1 MTFTDDMKDYVAT
14 DISSCL
20 GETSN
25 GNILV
30 SVKDKNTNKYRLLR
44 AKAPVWDILADL

>member
-1 MTFTDDMKDYVAT
+1 MLLTFHHVLA
-14 DISSCL
+14 
-20 GETSN
+20 ETSN

-44 AKAPVWDILADL
+44 AKAPVWGIILADL